1 MAEGNGVT
9 VATLRTFAMFN
20 GLPENELQAI
30 ARLAMMRRVARNS
43 SIVRAGEHTDF
54 VYLVLA
60 GSLKVLVTDE
70 EGREVIFGMLGPGEL
85 FGEMAVLDD
94 HPRSATVI
102 AVSASQLVV
111 IGKGDFKR
119 LLQERFELSQYI
131 IRNLTQR
138 LRKAD
143 RKIETLALMDVYGRV
158 ARLLLDMAENVN
170 GEQVVTRKIT
180 KVDIAKMIG
189 ATREMVSRVMN
200 DLRREGLIEPGAH
213 GIVLHERLPA

>member
-1 MAEGNGVT
+1 
-9 VATLRTFAMFN
+9 
-20 GLPENELQAI
+20 
-30 ARLAMMRRVARNS
+30 
-43 SIVRAGEHTDF
+43 
-54 VYLVLA
+54 VLA
-60 GSLKVLVTDE
+60 TDE

-119 LLQERFELSQYI
+119 LLEEKVELSQYI

-143 RKIETLALMDVYGRV
+143 RNIETLALMDVYGRV
-158 ARLLLDMAENVN
+158 ARLLLDMAENIN

-200 DLRREGLIEPGAH
+200 DLRRQGLIEPGER
-213 GIVLHERLPA
+213 GIVLHERVPA